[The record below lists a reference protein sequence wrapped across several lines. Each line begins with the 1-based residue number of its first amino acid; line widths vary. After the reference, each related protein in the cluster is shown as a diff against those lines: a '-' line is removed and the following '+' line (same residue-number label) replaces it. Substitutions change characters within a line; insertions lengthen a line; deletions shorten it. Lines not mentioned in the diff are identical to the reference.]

1 MYLFSLSDTLF
12 YLFSLLAIASAFVVV
27 TTPNPVHA
35 VLFLVSSFAGA
46 GCLLVLF
53 GAEYLGVT
61 FIVVYVGAVAI
72 VFLFVIM
79 MLNIKHATLKE
90 SVRGRLA
97 RYLPVGGIL
106 SFLSLVAILYV
117 LSIDMQSSM
126 LSMNALPSENLWFPN
141 KQSLFESSSLTV
153 SCMENAQN
161 SPYLSWVLVAD
172 RVTNLEALGLVLY
185 THYFLH
191 FILAAMLLLVSMILV
206 IVLTGFRN
214 EYIKHQDLFEQMNRS
229 TDEA

>member
-126 LSMNALPSENLWFPN
+126 LSMNALPSE
-141 KQSLFESSSLTV
+141 SSPLTV

>member
-126 LSMNALPSENLWFPN
+126 LSMNALPSE
-141 KQSLFESSSLTV
+141 SSSLTV
-153 SCMENAQN
+153 SCMENALN